1 MSLVEAMN
9 QSMRKNIKITPSKI
23 EFSHHNRISRI
34 SKRVYMNKEKNII
47 KTIHYKYM
55 NLGVGLKIELE
66 PEFALKFRFK
76 LNETMN
82 LRLLIAN
89 LCSFCSENI
98 LVNVLNQDYIFLKQN
113 AVIEKCFFDI
123 NDCELKSSPL
133 TKEEKMIFDIQDKNN
148 LCSFTSINIETFR
161 KTIENKFFISIEK
174 IYEKGYPISLNSSMQ
189 FELHLNKRIS
199 IIEDNRIKINEMT
212 LSQRELEL
220 DYKNDI
226 LPNIDKIDNVIQCFR
241 EGIFNKKK
249 NFLQM
254 FGVKIKNSELIKIIL
269 NSKKAT
275 RSSSFRNKYN
285 NYYYF
290 IKINDEDI
298 YLYDTENNTFDV
310 IQKNDI
316 IAENFYFFMFNLFFR
331 KRIPLKYIPRDNN
344 GYISLLFEVE
354 SVGDF
359 YAIKATYKLMQ
370 ELNIP
375 KCIVSL
381 ENEFSMY
388 AKNEKYIYFKH
399 TKDGLK
405 FFRFDTE
412 TKEILLWQH
421 NLDEEHMNFSNIAQ
435 MNYIFEKYKEK
446 TKINFEDYEQCW
458 LFKN

>member
-1 MSLVEAMN
+1 MSLVETMN
-9 QSMRKNIKITPSKI
+9 QSMRKNVKITPSKI
-23 EFSHHNRISRI
+23 KFVKFDNEI
-34 SKRVYMNKEKNII
+34 SKRAYMNKEKNII

-55 NLGVGLKIELE
+55 SLGIGLKIELE
-66 PEFALKFRFK
+66 PEFASKFRFK
-76 LNETMN
+76 LNGTMD
-82 LRLLIAN
+82 LRILIAN

-148 LCSFTSINIETFR
+148 IYSFTSINIEAFR
-161 KTIENKFFISIEK
+161 KTIENKFFLSIEK
-174 IYEKGYPISLNSSMQ
+174 IYEKGYSISLNYSMQ
-189 FELHLNKRIS
+189 VELHLNKQIS
-199 IIEDNRIKINEMT
+199 IIEDNCIKINEMT
-212 LSQRELEL
+212 LSQRQLEL

-241 EGIFNKKK
+241 EGIFNKKE

-269 NSKKAT
+269 NSKKVT
-275 RSSSFRNKYN
+275 RVGSFHDKYKDC
-285 NYYYF
+285 YHF

-298 YLYDTENNTFDV
+298 YLYNPKNNTFDV

-331 KRIPLKYIPRDNN
+331 KRIPLKYISRDNN
-344 GYISLLFEVE
+344 EYISTIFEVKF
-354 SVGDF
+354 VGDF
-359 YAIKATYKLMQ
+359 YTITATYELMQ

-375 KCIVSL
+375 KCITSL
-381 ENEFSMY
+381 KNEFLMY

-399 TKDGLK
+399 KKDDLK
-405 FFRFDTE
+405 LFRFDAE

-421 NLDEEHMNFSNIAQ
+421 NLDEEHINFNDIAQ